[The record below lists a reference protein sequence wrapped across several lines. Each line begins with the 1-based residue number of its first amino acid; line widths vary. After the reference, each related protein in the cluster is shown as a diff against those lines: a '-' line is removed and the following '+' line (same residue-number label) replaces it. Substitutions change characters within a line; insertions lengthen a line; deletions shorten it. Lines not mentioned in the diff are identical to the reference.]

1 MSERYEQLF
10 EGKSTESADKILSL
24 CGFEGK
30 EEYFEHESEIV
41 RECFCYLES
50 GKSDAQCAYLLRSSQ
65 QKAELSVNQ
74 GNLTAPELHQLVGRT
89 LSEDEVSQILALVEL
104 EPKEEYTFTEADSFL
119 ESHHLIESESDNPS
133 TASNST
139 ASDSISLLELKQLA
153 SLKLSISQL
162 LQILPLCG
170 LKEQDFYTQKQA
182 EIFVSCCDLLEMGKS
197 KAEIAQHFG
206 VAHHAG
212 DNYIKQVFDSIAH
225 LSELQQQK
233 ILEIIANKV
242 VNQRT
247 QVEKTFDHLTYT
259 GLTQAFGSGELQ
271 TLIDRKIEQNLGN
284 EISLQ
289 ALVETW
295 TEQQSVL
302 LPPESNNILPSS

>member
-104 EPKEEYTFTEADSFL
+104 EPKEEYT
-119 ESHHLIESESDNPS
+119 
-133 TASNST
+133 
-139 ASDSISLLELKQLA
+139 
-153 SLKLSISQL
+153 
-162 LQILPLCG
+162 QILH
-170 LKEQDFYTQKQA
+170 Q
-182 EIFVSCCDLLEMGKS
+182 
-197 KAEIAQHFG
+197 
-206 VAHHAG
+206 
-212 DNYIKQVFDSIAH
+212 
-225 LSELQQQK
+225 
-233 ILEIIANKV
+233 
-242 VNQRT
+242 
-247 QVEKTFDHLTYT
+247 EK
-259 GLTQAFGSGELQ
+259 
-271 TLIDRKIEQNLGN
+271 LI
-284 EISLQ
+284 
-289 ALVETW
+289 
-295 TEQQSVL
+295 
-302 LPPESNNILPSS
+302 